1 MKVYKVQMTNKALS
15 DMEKIYYYI
24 LNAFKSPETAMHQ
37 YKRIAE
43 VIKSLNV
50 FPERVKIMNTGVEK
64 TIGLRQVRID
74 NYSIFFVVEDDRVIV
89 TRVIYS
95 ASDIEKRL
103 ADNL

>member
-1 MKVYKVQMTNKALS
+1 MKEYKVQMTNKALS

-24 LNAFKSPETAMHQ
+24 LNVLKSPETAMNQ

-50 FPERVKIMNTGVEK
+50 FPERVKIMNTEIEK
-64 TIGLRQVRID
+64 VMGLRQIRID
-74 NYSIFFVVEDDRVIV
+74 NYSIFFVVEDDKVIV

-103 ADNL
+103 ENRL